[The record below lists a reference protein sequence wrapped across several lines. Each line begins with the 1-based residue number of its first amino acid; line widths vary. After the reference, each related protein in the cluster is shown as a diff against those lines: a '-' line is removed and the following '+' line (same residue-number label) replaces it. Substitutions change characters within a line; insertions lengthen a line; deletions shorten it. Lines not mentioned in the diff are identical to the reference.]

1 LAPLVVALAFGVVSV
16 VVWMVVAG
24 LLGRDRE
31 ILTQL
36 RAGLDEAG
44 AFAGVAEPD
53 TGQAVETLRWL
64 IEPLLAGLLSG
75 LSSATML
82 IVGIVT
88 GLFILLVL
96 MKDWRQVTDAT
107 SDRIAAV
114 LRLPTGVGQQIV
126 SDTVHSFRGY
136 AWGSR
141 SSG

>member
-1 LAPLVVALAFGVVSV
+1 VVLLAIGVVSV

-44 AFAGVAEPD
+44 ALAGVAEPD

-88 GLFILLVL
+88 GLFILLFL